1 MGILRFTLFVCL
13 IFGASISISAHSN
26 RPSITQSDEA
36 AAAVQRL
43 GSSNPTVRQAGAEE
57 LARLVA
63 VDQLRIIEGYRL
75 QENDKKVALALD
87 WALYRAGREEKLYAV
102 TGELWGKRA
111 DQAIGYLNSLES
123 AAPLYP
129 IAEQSS
135 GKTLIGI
142 LAVMG
147 RIGDETTI
155 TKINV
160 FLSNFDQKVVT
171 AARAATDA
179 INKRL
184 AEKNDRTAAPVRDR
198 VTTPA
203 NEPEP

>member
-1 MGILRFTLFVCL
+1 MGFLRFTIFVFL
-13 IFGASISISAHSN
+13 ILGASYPLLARSSQSSIN
-26 RPSITQSDEA
+26 QTDDA
-36 AAAVQRL
+36 ATVAQRL
-43 GSSNPTVRQAGAEE
+43 NSSNPAVRQAAAEE

-75 QENDKKVALALD
+75 QENDKRVALALD

-147 RIGDETTI
+147 RIGDEVTI

-160 FLSNFDQKVVT
+160 FLSNFDPKIVT
-171 AARAATDA
+171 AARAATDL

-184 AEKNDRTAAPVRDR
+184 AERNDRTAAPIRDR
-198 VTTPA
+198 ITTPV
-203 NEPEP
+203 NDPEP